1 MEIIDYMKEYDIK
14 IEDVKEILYTIAYGT
29 FDDMFT
35 YIITHEELK
44 KASILVLK
52 AYSDILNNYYYIN
65 THSIYSTVLN
75 AFGLSEKDIDTLY

>member
-14 IEDVKEILYTIAYGT
+14 IKDVKEILYTIAYGT

-35 YIITHEELK
+35 YIAAHEELK

-52 AYSDILNNYYYIN
+52 AYSEILNNYYYANIPSIN
-65 THSIYSTVLN
+65 SAVLN